1 MEGNIYME
9 IYKQKVSRKT
19 IFTVFYASVVLLSAM
34 LTSNVTHG
42 PLTSALSQELLGGSV
57 WVSVFRS
64 LRWVVSKNTLP
75 SSYYDNLQSTLE
87 MHFLLKGYLTIIL
100 FSMWNIRLLVDQF
113 QFNFFF
119 HFKCYEYSCH
129 SRHL

>member
-1 MEGNIYME
+1 ME

-34 LTSNVTHG
+34 LTSNVKHG

-57 WVSVFRS
+57 WVSMFRS
-64 LRWVVSKNTLP
+64 LGWVVSKNKLP

-87 MHFLLKGYLTIIL
+87 MHFFLLKAYLTIIL

-113 QFNFFF
+113 QFNFFL
-119 HFKCYEYSCH
+119 HFKCDEHSCH
-129 SRHL
+129 SWHL